1 MSGPRISIIVLNWNG
16 KQDTLECLR
25 SLQRAPTPHHLI
37 VVDNGSSD
45 DSVVAI
51 RSTYPQ
57 ATLLET
63 GKNLGYAEGNN
74 VGIRF
79 ALKKKTDFLLILNN
93 DVIVDPAILNR
104 FLTTYARYPFSIL
117 SGIPYLHSDPTTLDH
132 LGGKWNPKAG
142 EFDLIGW
149 RAASFEETACSLD
162 YGCGCALF
170 SSAEVFRAVGEFDAR
185 FFLFWEE
192 ADWCFRA
199 KRQGIQVLSCPEA
212 KLQHKVSA
220 SFTGRQPYADY
231 FWWRNRLLWIEK
243 NCSKQA
249 QVYLTF
255 RVIAPAICRL
265 MRHAFLTSFRAL
277 LTKKSRAR
285 KRAAI
290 EQQRQRYRA
299 ALAGIKDY
307 CCRRFYNAPRHLR

>member
-1 MSGPRISIIVLNWNG
+1 MSSPRISIIVLNWNG
-16 KQDTLECLR
+16 KKDTLECLR
-25 SLQRAPTPHHLI
+25 SLQCVPTPHQLI

-45 DSVVAI
+45 DSAVAI

-57 ATLLET
+57 TKLLET
-63 GKNLGYAEGNN
+63 GKNLGYAEGCN

-79 ALKKKTDFLLILNN
+79 ALKKQADFLLILNN
-93 DVIVDPAILNR
+93 DTIVDPGILNH
-104 FLTTYARYPFSIL
+104 FLAAYTRYPFSIL
-117 SGIPYLHSDPTTLDH
+117 SGTPYLYSDPTTLDH
-132 LGGKWNPKAG
+132 LGGRWNPTAG

-149 RAASFEETACSLD
+149 RARSFNKAVCSLD

-170 SSAEVFRAVGEFDAR
+170 SSAEVFHAVGEFDAR

-212 KLQHKVSA
+212 TLQHKASA
-220 SFTGRQPYADY
+220 SFRRRNHYADY

-243 NCSKQA
+243 NCSRKAQA
-249 QVYLTF
+249 CLAF
-255 RVIAPAICRL
+255 SVITPAVWRL
-265 MRHAFLTSFRAL
+265 IRHAFLTSLRAL
-277 LTKKSRAR
+277 LAKKSRAH
-285 KRAAI
+285 KRPTI
-290 EQQRQRYRA
+290 EQQKKRYRA
-299 ALAGIKDY
+299 ALTGIKDY